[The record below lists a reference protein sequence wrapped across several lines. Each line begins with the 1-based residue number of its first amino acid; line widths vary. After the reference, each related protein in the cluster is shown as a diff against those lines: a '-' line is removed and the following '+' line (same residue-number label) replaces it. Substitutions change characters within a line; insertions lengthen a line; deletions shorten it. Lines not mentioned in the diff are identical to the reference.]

1 MTRFKIAAAAALLAI
16 VPTTAMAQ
24 AEKPSAEQCDAWFVK
39 ADSNKDGALGQ
50 QEEASKYAGM
60 ISKSS
65 DADSNSST
73 SADALILQK
82 DIFLA
87 ECAKGT
93 FGMPSM

>member
-1 MTRFKIAAAAALLAI
+1 MTFLKMAAAAACLTLLP
-16 VPTTAMAQ
+16 VSAMA
-24 AEKPSAEQCDAWFVK
+24 AEMPSAEQCDGWFVK

-50 QEEASKYAGM
+50 QEEAAKYAGM

-65 DADSNSST
+65 IADSNNSAA
-73 SADALILQK
+73 ADATILTK
-82 DIFLA
+82 VTFLE

>member
-1 MTRFKIAAAAALLAI
+1 MTFFKMAAAAALLALI
-16 VPTTAMAQ
+16 PTTAMAQ
-24 AEKPSAEQCDAWFVK
+24 AAAPTAAECDAWFVK
-39 ADSNKDGALGQ
+39 IDNNKDGALGQ

-65 DADSNSST
+65 VADSNSST

-82 DIFLA
+82 DIFMS